1 MTRAQAIKEF
11 FNTAG
16 SPPVSNTELIALGKA
31 HPADLREI
39 GDMCLAA
46 LGQTLTVNP

>member
-11 FNTAG
+11 FNTPNH
-16 SPPVSNTELIALGKA
+16 PPVANTELIALGKA

-39 GDMCLAA
+39 GDLCLKA